1 MFNLLLSFSHIFDL
15 KLKNVFAWKRF
26 TVTITYSTTPI
37 LTFKLVL
44 LHLTTSLKDNNIQQY
59 YYIDV

>member
-15 KLKNVFAWKRF
+15 KLKKLFAWKRF
-26 TVTITYSTTPI
+26 TVIITYSTTLI